1 MTTTIPDNAPVTTA
15 ADWELAER
23 VSRHMQ
29 TVFPDTEAAASWVV
43 ARDERDNTAVVVA
56 QPGYDHTLPGG
67 CRAMHLF
74 RWHTSLQ
81 YAGFTSEPRT
91 DMEVFG
97 RPEEQSHDGRARW
110 LHITGWDE
118 ARIIPYRTV
127 PELVRELKRKIGTL
141 PQHHV
146 RLRPADNPPMDD
158 VQRKGIRP
166 DLAVFTYHDDGK
178 YGGMD
183 VDVYANQTGY
193 PVAVGNVPAWL
204 WAIGEAHRDHADN
217 LSWCYPDS
225 EKEAS

>member
-1 MTTTIPDNAPVTTA
+1 MTITSLAPIPATTA

-23 VSRHMQ
+23 VSQHMQ
-29 TVFPDTEAAASWVV
+29 SMFPDSEAAASWVV

-110 LHITGWDE
+110 LHITGWDPS
-118 ARIIPYRTV
+118 RIVPYRTV
-127 PELVRELKRKIGTL
+127 SELVAELKRKIGVL
-141 PQHHV
+141 PAHFV
-146 RLRPADNPPMDD
+146 RLDPASNPPMDD
-158 VQRKGIRP
+158 AIRKGIRP
-166 DLAVFTYHDDGK
+166 DLAAFTYHEDGRFD
-178 YGGMD
+178 GM
-183 VDVYANQTGY
+183 T
-193 PVAVGNVPAWL
+193 VAVYVGETGHPLGEKVPSWL
-204 WAIGEAHRDHADN
+204 WDIGVAHREHGRAGG
-217 LSWCYPDS
+217 WCGEDQQ
-225 EKEAS
+225 AA